1 MKSDIPWK
9 NPGTPGMVTVM
20 CGLAPE
26 PAAPGPLAP
35 PSREPR
41 SWARLASATPS
52 GGWPMEVVLVVWVVV
67 WPDVF
72 APQEAWGGT
81 GLEEEKEE
89 EAEEDEEEEVEKEK
103 EWEAEEELVDVWSPG
118 GTGKEK
124 TSELLSIFFEHY
136 KIKPIIHPI

>member
-1 MKSDIPWK
+1 MPWK
-9 NPGTPGMVTVM
+9 NPGTPGTVTVI

-26 PAAPGPLAP
+26 PGAPGLPAP

-52 GGWPMEVVLVVWVVV
+52 GGWPTEVVLVVV
-67 WPDVF
+67 WP
-72 APQEAWGGT
+72 EERWGGT
-81 GLEEEKEE
+81 GLE
-89 EAEEDEEEEVEKEK
+89 
-103 EWEAEEELVDVWSPG
+103 EAEEELVDVWSPG